1 MTQIYLFI
9 HLFIQH
15 LSFSI
20 VQMKIHIYISY
31 MLILIIKFTL
41 VFPIIWNY
49 YALANESKIIIIIY
63 DEILSDITK
72 NH

>member
-1 MTQIYLFI
+1 MTQMN
-9 HLFIQH
+9 LFIQH

-20 VQMKIHIYISY
+20 VQMKIHIYIYIYISY

>member
-1 MTQIYLFI
+1 MTQMN
-9 HLFIQH
+9 LFIQH

>member
-1 MTQIYLFI
+1 
-9 HLFIQH
+9 
-15 LSFSI
+15 
-20 VQMKIHIYISY
+20 

-72 NH
+72 NPFTFIMLSNYYNESNY